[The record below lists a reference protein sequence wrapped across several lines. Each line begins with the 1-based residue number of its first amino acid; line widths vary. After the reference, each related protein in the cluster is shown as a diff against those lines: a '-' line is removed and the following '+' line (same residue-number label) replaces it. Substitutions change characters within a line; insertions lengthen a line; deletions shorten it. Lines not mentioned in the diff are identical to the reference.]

1 MMRKIELSNEAIK
14 HYFGFLDT
22 FGNETKKNL
31 IARLTKSISEET
43 DSNFNLKSCFGA
55 WKDVR
60 SSDEIINEIR
70 NARVERN
77 TVSF

>member
-1 MMRKIELSNEAIK
+1 MRKMELSNEAIK

-22 FGNETKKNL
+22 SGNETKKNL
-31 IARLTKSISEET
+31 ITRLTKSIREET
-43 DSNFNLKSCFGA
+43 DSSFDLKSCFGA

-60 SSDEIINEIR
+60 NSDEIINDIR
-70 NARVERN
+70 NARVEKT